1 MAYLVQLAGVLSLQ
15 CRHALDHGA
24 AQLLH
29 LLIVGLLEALQTPLQ
44 DALLAVLP
52 LTEGGAHALHSRLQ
66 RLADAAD
73 GGVVLLGDGVLT
85 GVELSGL
92 SGQLLFEP
100 VFQLFAVGFVQPAG
114 GASAAEEQQRH
125 HQADGHQQDGIQHC
139 EKFHLFYFLK
149 LQNFFGGHGI
159 VTVQAH
165 AVGLHL
171 AALVVVGV
179 AAEAQHRR
187 VKGASKALFATMRPV
202 SRLPK

>member
-29 LLIVGLLEALQTPLQ
+29 LLVVGLLEALQTPLQ

-52 LTEGGAHALHSRLQ
+52 LAKGGAHALHSRLQ

-85 GVELSGL
+85 GVELFGL

-125 HQADGHQQDGIQHC
+125 HQADGHQQDDV
-139 EKFHLFYFLK
+139 E
-149 LQNFFGGHGI
+149 GGHQPQGAEHGALDEK
-159 VTVQAH
+159 T
-165 AVGLHL
+165 
-171 AALVVVGV
+171 AARIGCRKRHGR
-179 AAEAQHRR
+179 A
-187 VKGASKALFATMRPV
+187 P
-202 SRLPK
+202 